1 MTPFASV
8 AILEKLVLLK
18 IALCRAPDRNADS
31 SASLRACGFD
41 GMCAREVSEFRVIEC
56 RWCLSG
62 DDQFWEDATWGL
74 MRSAMSI
81 TLACPSPARLAPLSA
96 FSAAEIRSFGT
107 APEASF
113 QAVDRVESRQPPPTV
128 KVTRP

>member
-18 IALCRAPDRNADS
+18 IALCRAPDLNADS
-31 SASLRACGFD
+31 FASLRACSFD
-41 GMCAREVSEFRVIEC
+41 DMCAREVSGNRVMEFR
-56 RWCLSG
+56 WFLSR
-62 DDQFWEDATWGL
+62 DDQFWEEATWGL

-107 APEASF
+107 APVAS
-113 QAVDRVESRQPPPTV
+113 
-128 KVTRP
+128 